1 MAREAPVSDEGKPPL
16 DADQE
21 KKATEESELD
31 APTTYEVIRREGERE
46 LERTSGALFWSALAA
61 GLAMGFSMVAEGV
74 LRAHLPDTEWRPL
87 LTKLGYSVGFLIV
100 ILGSQQLFTEN
111 TLMPIVPLL
120 ARRGWKLL
128 RSVARLWGIVFVAN
142 IVGAAIFAVVCGST
156 EIFDL
161 DTRTAFAALG
171 REAMEGSLLLKFA
184 RAIFAGWI
192 IALMVWMLPAASEGK
207 IAVIVVMTWLIGV
220 TGLAHIIAGSV
231 EVLYLSVI
239 GEQPWSTY
247 FTDYMWPVLLG
258 NILGGVTL
266 VAALN
271 HAQVTS
277 GKR

>member
-21 KKATEESELD
+21 KKASEESELD

-120 ARRGWKLL
+120 ARRGWTLL
-128 RSVARLWGIVFVAN
+128 RSVARLWGVVFLAN
-142 IVGAAIFAVVCGST
+142 IVGAAIFAVVCGLT

-184 RAIFAGWI
+184 RGIFAGWI